1 MKFTPVNEMPKSRT
15 SCKVLDAYFKE
26 FMCMNVKI
34 VKVDF
39 TDHKYR
45 DEHTAVRTLK
55 ESAQRRGYPI
65 DVHARDGEV
74 YFVRRDM

>member
-1 MKFTPVNEMPKSRT
+1 MKFTPVNEVPKPRT
-15 SCKVLDAYFKE
+15 SCKVLDVYFEE
-26 FMCMNVKI
+26 FMRMNVKI

-39 TDHKYR
+39 TEHKYK
-45 DEHTAVRTLK
+45 DSHIAARTLK

-65 DVHARDGEV
+65 DVHASNGEV